1 MTHNYDVFRADP
13 STPGVDVDEA
23 AHDQRVRAQFARQLA
38 VMLDEAGQDYAAAL
52 VRNERT
58 DGGWP

>member
-1 MTHNYDVFRADP
+1 MTHNYDIFRADP
-13 STPGVDVDEA
+13 STPGVDVDEQ
-23 AHDQRVRAQFARQLA
+23 AHDQRVRKQFARQLA